1 MPLEPDA
8 QWEILL
14 LWKRMEQEKVRQFC
28 ENDAMCAWAGKA
40 HGKASRLA
48 GLLALLENPDA
59 TTVSQKAAKAAVAM
73 MEEYFI
79 PHAVRAFCGEQKLSQ
94 PAASMLKVVKN
105 AVDKGAQHIK
115 QSELREHVRKQ
126 MQFKGEAGAANFA
139 KGLVELQRAGMIRP
153 YYIAQSATGR
163 PNDGA
168 WELNPAL
175 MKKEAAERAFEM
187 PDYHYKGKTLEEI
200 QWEKE
205 LEEDN
210 GLPF

>member
-8 QWEILL
+8 QREILL
-14 LWKRMEQEKVRQFC
+14 LWNRMEQEKVRQFC
-28 ENDAMCAWAGKA
+28 ENDAMCAWASKA

-79 PHAVRAFCGEQKLSQ
+79 PHAVRAF
-94 PAASMLKVVKN
+94 
-105 AVDKGAQHIK
+105 
-115 QSELREHVRKQ
+115 
-126 MQFKGEAGAANFA
+126 
-139 KGLVELQRAGMIRP
+139 
-153 YYIAQSATGR
+153 
-163 PNDGA
+163 
-168 WELNPAL
+168 
-175 MKKEAAERAFEM
+175 EM

-205 LEEDN
+205 AEEDN